1 MSVYKKLLVLGVCAA
16 VLTSPLQAAASNVGG
31 AGLEQMLSQ
40 SGSTTT
46 EETKEECRTRI
57 ENEITDSYNSK
68 VKQIDESSLS
78 AADKTA
84 AIKKLDDAKASA
96 LKFLKTRDS
105 KKWMEND
112 GISADEKM
120 AGIVSEALKGSV
132 NNGNN
137 SSGNEGGDKPSGETY
152 TIDAAKKAINDYAAV
167 ILQDTYS
174 ADDVREIQKYALE
187 EIDNRKDNWTPAG
200 LEEFVNKTKSRMEK
214 YDNSNAPAD
223 DKEPTLPAPT
233 DYVQVGGNW
242 VTPVATYSQR
252 VNVVLP
258 IVNMAKED
266 ATDVIVTP
274 VLDTDPENWPFDIEQ
289 SSYTV
294 KLDRLAGE
302 NVNGDAM
309 ERRQEITWNFKTRK
323 DVTSGYKKIAFNVQ
337 YTNSAGEQVNTTLNT
352 YVKAVGAPG
361 SGTGD
366 TTSTPRLIVTG
377 FDTDPEQVRAGDT
390 FTLTVHMKNTAK
402 RTAVS
407 NVEFTLKAAT
417 EGKDAD
423 AVYEA
428 FLPVAGSST
437 IYVESIPAGGTTD
450 LVIDMKAKA
459 DLAQKPYVLNIDM
472 KYEDEKLKEFTAS
485 SSVSIP
491 VYQEARYEISEPEVM
506 PSSIDVGS
514 ESNVMFSIYN
524 TGKTTLYNVSVR
536 FEGDSVSGGEAF
548 VGNIQSGGTGNVDT
562 MLTGVAPTTDD
573 GIIKAI
579 ISFEDNETNKT
590 EVEKEL
596 TLYVSEPV
604 YDDMD
609 MNDYDMSD
617 DTKSGLPIW
626 AKILLVLVVIAAFV
640 AAVIIVKKKKKAR
653 AASLLED
660 ELADSIGD
668 DAKEN
673 KGE

>member
-16 VLTSPLQAAASNVGG
+16 VLTAPMQAAAANVGG
-31 AGLEQMLSQ
+31 AGLERMLSQ
-40 SGSTTT
+40 NQN
-46 EETKEECRTRI
+46 I
-57 ENEITDSYNSK
+57 EAVSVDDYKKDIKKDIEDYFNDK
-68 VKQIDESSLS
+68 VKILDNALKNKQIDQ
-78 AADKTA
+78 ATYDKTRA
-84 AIKKLDDAKASA
+84 ALEKEKKDACDKVDSRRSTQSIDNIFNSA
-96 LKFLKTRDS
+96 KS
-105 KKWMEND
+105 NMD
-112 GISADEKM
+112 GIIDKMSA
-120 AGIVSEALKGSV
+120 
-132 NNGNN
+132 
-137 SSGNEGGDKPSGETY
+137 SSGSKDENKPNTGTG
-152 TIDAAKKAINDYAAV
+152 TISDTDSAKKAINDYAAV

-187 EIDNRKDNWTPAG
+187 EIDNRKDKWTPAG

-309 ERRQEITWNFKTRK
+309 ERRQEITWNFRTRK

-377 FDTDPEQVRAGDT
+377 FDTDPEQVRAGDN

-626 AKILLVLVVIAAFV
+626 AKILLVLVVIAAIV

>member
-16 VLTSPLQAAASNVGG
+16 VLTAPMQAAAANVGG
-31 AGLEQMLSQ
+31 AGLERMLSQ
-40 SGSTTT
+40 NQN
-46 EETKEECRTRI
+46 I
-57 ENEITDSYNSK
+57 EAVSVDDYKKDIKKDIEDYFNDK
-68 VKQIDESSLS
+68 VKILDNALKNKQIDQ
-78 AADKTA
+78 ATYDKTRA
-84 AIKKLDDAKASA
+84 ALEKEKKDACDKVDSRRSTQSIDNIFNSA
-96 LKFLKTRDS
+96 KS
-105 KKWMEND
+105 NMD
-112 GISADEKM
+112 GIIDKMSA
-120 AGIVSEALKGSV
+120 
-132 NNGNN
+132 
-137 SSGNEGGDKPSGETY
+137 SSGSKDENKPNTGTG
-152 TIDAAKKAINDYAAV
+152 TISDTDSAKKAINDYAAV

-187 EIDNRKDNWTPAG
+187 EIDNRKDKWTPAG

-309 ERRQEITWNFKTRK
+309 ERRQEITWNFRTRK

-337 YTNSAGEQVNTTLNT
+337 YTNSAGEKVNTTLNT

-377 FDTDPEQVRAGDT
+377 FDTDPEQVRAGDN

-609 MNDYDMSD
+609 MNDFDMSD
-617 DTKSGLPIW
+617 DTKSGFPIW
-626 AKILLVLVVIAAFV
+626 AKLLLVLVVIAAVV

>member
-16 VLTSPLQAAASNVGG
+16 VLTAPMQAAAANVGG
-31 AGLEQMLSQ
+31 AGLERMLSQ

-112 GISADEKM
+112 GTSADEKM
-120 AGIVSEALKGSV
+120 AEIVSEALKGSA

-137 SSGNEGGDKPSGETY
+137 GSGNAGSDKPSGETY
-152 TIDAAKKAINDYAAV
+152 TIDDAKKAINDYAAV

-187 EIDNRKDNWTPAG
+187 EIDNRKDKWTPAG

-214 YDNSNAPAD
+214 YDNSNTPAD

-302 NVNGDAM
+302 NANGDAM
-309 ERRQEITWNFKTRK
+309 ARRQEITWNFKTRK

-377 FDTDPEQVRAGDT
+377 FDTNPEQVRAGDT

-437 IYVESIPAGGTTD
+437 IYVESIPAG
-450 LVIDMKAKA
+450 VH
-459 DLAQKPYVLNIDM
+459 
-472 KYEDEKLKEFTAS
+472 AS
-485 SSVSIP
+485 
-491 VYQEARYEISEPEVM
+491 M
-506 PSSIDVGS
+506 
-514 ESNVMFSIYN
+514 
-524 TGKTTLYNVSVR
+524 T
-536 FEGDSVSGGEAF
+536 
-548 VGNIQSGGTGNVDT
+548 
-562 MLTGVAPTTDD
+562 
-573 GIIKAI
+573 
-579 ISFEDNETNKT
+579 
-590 EVEKEL
+590 
-596 TLYVSEPV
+596 
-604 YDDMD
+604 
-609 MNDYDMSD
+609 
-617 DTKSGLPIW
+617 
-626 AKILLVLVVIAAFV
+626 
-640 AAVIIVKKKKKAR
+640 
-653 AASLLED
+653 
-660 ELADSIGD
+660 
-668 DAKEN
+668 
-673 KGE
+673 

>member
-16 VLTSPLQAAASNVGG
+16 VLTAPMQAAAANVGG
-31 AGLEQMLSQ
+31 AGLERMLSQ
-40 SGSTTT
+40 NQN
-46 EETKEECRTRI
+46 I
-57 ENEITDSYNSK
+57 EAVSVDDYKKDIKKDIEDYFNDK
-68 VKQIDESSLS
+68 VKILDNALKNKQIDQ
-78 AADKTA
+78 ATYDKTRA
-84 AIKKLDDAKASA
+84 ALEKEKKDACDKVDSRRSTQSIDNIFSSA
-96 LKFLKTRDS
+96 KS
-105 KKWMEND
+105 NMD
-112 GISADEKM
+112 GIIDKMSA
-120 AGIVSEALKGSV
+120 
-132 NNGNN
+132 
-137 SSGNEGGDKPSGETY
+137 SSGSKDENKTDTGTG
-152 TIDAAKKAINDYAAV
+152 TISDTDSAKKAINDYAAV

-187 EIDNRKDNWTPAG
+187 EIDNRKDKWTPAG

-223 DKEPTLPAPT
+223 DTEPTLPAPT

-302 NVNGDAM
+302 NANGDAM
-309 ERRQEITWNFKTRK
+309 ARRQEITWNFKTRK

-377 FDTDPEQVRAGDT
+377 FDTNPEQVRAGDT

-626 AKILLVLVVIAAFV
+626 AKILLVLVVIAVFV

>member
-16 VLTSPLQAAASNVGG
+16 VLTAPMQAAAANVGG
-31 AGLEQMLSQ
+31 AGLERMLSQ
-40 SGSTTT
+40 NQN
-46 EETKEECRTRI
+46 I
-57 ENEITDSYNSK
+57 EAVSVDDYKKDIKKDIEDYFNDK
-68 VKQIDESSLS
+68 VKILDNALKNKQIDQ
-78 AADKTA
+78 ATYDKTRA
-84 AIKKLDDAKASA
+84 ALEKEKKDACDKVDSRRSTQSIDNIFNSA
-96 LKFLKTRDS
+96 KS
-105 KKWMEND
+105 NMD
-112 GISADEKM
+112 GIIDKMSA
-120 AGIVSEALKGSV
+120 
-132 NNGNN
+132 
-137 SSGNEGGDKPSGETY
+137 SSGSKDENKPNTGTG
-152 TIDAAKKAINDYAAV
+152 TISDTDSAKKAINDYAAV

-309 ERRQEITWNFKTRK
+309 ERRQEITWNFRTRK

-377 FDTDPEQVRAGDT
+377 FDTDPEQVRAGDD

-609 MNDYDMSD
+609 MNDFDMSD
-617 DTKSGLPIW
+617 DTKSGFPIW
-626 AKILLVLVVIAAFV
+626 AKLLLVLVVIAAVV

>member
-16 VLTSPLQAAASNVGG
+16 VLTAPMQAAAANVGG
-31 AGLEQMLSQ
+31 AGLERMLSQ
-40 SGSTTT
+40 NQN
-46 EETKEECRTRI
+46 I
-57 ENEITDSYNSK
+57 EAVSVDDYKKDIKKDIEDYFNDK
-68 VKQIDESSLS
+68 VKILDNALKNKQIDQ
-78 AADKTA
+78 ATYDKTRA
-84 AIKKLDDAKASA
+84 ALEKEKKDACDKVDSRRSTQSIDNIFNSA
-96 LKFLKTRDS
+96 KS
-105 KKWMEND
+105 NMD
-112 GISADEKM
+112 GIIDKMSA
-120 AGIVSEALKGSV
+120 
-132 NNGNN
+132 
-137 SSGNEGGDKPSGETY
+137 SSGSKDENKPNTGTG
-152 TIDAAKKAINDYAAV
+152 TISDTDSAKKAINDYAAV

-174 ADDVREIQKYALE
+174 AGDVREIQKYALE
-187 EIDNRKDNWTPAG
+187 EIDNRKDKWTPAG

-309 ERRQEITWNFKTRK
+309 ERRQEITWNFRTRK

-377 FDTDPEQVRAGDT
+377 FDTDPEQVRAGDN

-626 AKILLVLVVIAAFV
+626 AKILLVLVVIAAIV

>member
-1 MSVYKKLLVLGVCAA
+1 MDDYKKDI
-16 VLTSPLQAAASNVGG
+16 
-31 AGLEQMLSQ
+31 
-40 SGSTTT
+40 
-46 EETKEECRTRI
+46 KKDI
-57 ENEITDSYNSK
+57 EDYFNDK
-68 VKQIDESSLS
+68 VKILDNALKNKQIDQ
-78 AADKTA
+78 ATYDKTRA
-84 AIKKLDDAKASA
+84 ALEKEKKDACDKVDSRRSTQSIDNIFNSA
-96 LKFLKTRDS
+96 KS
-105 KKWMEND
+105 NMD
-112 GISADEKM
+112 GIIDKMSA
-120 AGIVSEALKGSV
+120 
-132 NNGNN
+132 
-137 SSGNEGGDKPSGETY
+137 SSGSKDENKPNTGTG
-152 TIDAAKKAINDYAAV
+152 TISDTDSAKKAINDYAAV

-187 EIDNRKDNWTPAG
+187 EIDNRKVEWTPAG

-309 ERRQEITWNFKTRK
+309 ERRQEITWNFRTRK

-377 FDTDPEQVRAGDT
+377 FDTDPEQVRAGDN

-626 AKILLVLVVIAAFV
+626 AKILLVLVVIAAIV

>member
-16 VLTSPLQAAASNVGG
+16 VLTAPMQAAAANVGG
-31 AGLEQMLSQ
+31 AGLERMLSQ
-40 SGSTTT
+40 NQN
-46 EETKEECRTRI
+46 I
-57 ENEITDSYNSK
+57 EAVSVDDYKKDIKKDIEDYFNDK
-68 VKQIDESSLS
+68 VKILDNALKNKQIDQ
-78 AADKTA
+78 ATYDKTRA
-84 AIKKLDDAKASA
+84 ALEKEKKDACDKVDSRRSTQSIDNIFSSA
-96 LKFLKTRDS
+96 KS
-105 KKWMEND
+105 NMD
-112 GISADEKM
+112 GIIDKMSA
-120 AGIVSEALKGSV
+120 
-132 NNGNN
+132 
-137 SSGNEGGDKPSGETY
+137 SSGSKDENKPDTGTG
-152 TIDAAKKAINDYAAV
+152 TISDTDSAKKAINDYAAV

-187 EIDNRKDNWTPAG
+187 EIDNRKDKWTPAG

-302 NVNGDAM
+302 NANGDAM
-309 ERRQEITWNFKTRK
+309 ARRQEITWNFKTRK

-377 FDTDPEQVRAGDT
+377 FDTNPEQVRAGDN

-626 AKILLVLVVIAAFV
+626 AKILLVLVVIAAIV

>member
-1 MSVYKKLLVLGVCAA
+1 MSVYKKLLVLGVWAA
-16 VLTSPLQAAASNVGG
+16 VLTAPMQAAAANVGG
-31 AGLEQMLSQ
+31 AGLERMLSQ
-40 SGSTTT
+40 NQN
-46 EETKEECRTRI
+46 I
-57 ENEITDSYNSK
+57 EAVSVDDYKKDIKKDIEDYFNDK
-68 VKQIDESSLS
+68 VKILDNALKNKQIDQ
-78 AADKTA
+78 ATYDKTRA
-84 AIKKLDDAKASA
+84 ALEKEKKDACDKVDSRRSTQSIDNIFNSA
-96 LKFLKTRDS
+96 KS
-105 KKWMEND
+105 NMD
-112 GISADEKM
+112 GIIDKMSA
-120 AGIVSEALKGSV
+120 
-132 NNGNN
+132 
-137 SSGNEGGDKPSGETY
+137 SSGSKDENKPNTGTG
-152 TIDAAKKAINDYAAV
+152 TISDTDSAKKAINDYAAV

-187 EIDNRKDNWTPAG
+187 EIDNRKVEWTPAG

-223 DKEPTLPAPT
+223 DTEPTLPAPT

-309 ERRQEITWNFKTRK
+309 ERRQEITWNFRTRK

-377 FDTDPEQVRAGDT
+377 FDTNPEQVRAGDT

-617 DTKSGLPIW
+617 DTKSVLPIW
-626 AKILLVLVVIAAFV
+626 AKILLVLVVIAAIV

>member
-16 VLTSPLQAAASNVGG
+16 VLTAPMQAAAANVGG
-31 AGLEQMLSQ
+31 AGLERMLSQ
-40 SGSTTT
+40 NQN
-46 EETKEECRTRI
+46 I
-57 ENEITDSYNSK
+57 EAVSVDDYKKDIKKDIEDYFNDK
-68 VKQIDESSLS
+68 VKILDNAWKNKQIDQ
-78 AADKTA
+78 ATYDKTRA
-84 AIKKLDDAKASA
+84 ALEKEKKDACDKVDSRRSTQSIDNIFNSA
-96 LKFLKTRDS
+96 KS
-105 KKWMEND
+105 NMD
-112 GISADEKM
+112 GIIDKMSA
-120 AGIVSEALKGSV
+120 
-132 NNGNN
+132 
-137 SSGNEGGDKPSGETY
+137 SSGSKDENKPNTGTG
-152 TIDAAKKAINDYAAV
+152 TISDTDSAKKAINDYAAV

-187 EIDNRKDNWTPAG
+187 EIDNRKDKWTPAG

-309 ERRQEITWNFKTRK
+309 ERRQEITWNFRTRK

-377 FDTDPEQVRAGDT
+377 FDTDPEQVRAGDN

-626 AKILLVLVVIAAFV
+626 AKILLVLVVIAAVV

>member
-16 VLTSPLQAAASNVGG
+16 VLTAPMQAAAANVGG
-31 AGLEQMLSQ
+31 AGLERMLSQ
-40 SGSTTT
+40 NQN
-46 EETKEECRTRI
+46 I
-57 ENEITDSYNSK
+57 EAVSVDDYKKDIKKDIEDYFNDK
-68 VKQIDESSLS
+68 VKILDNALKNKQIDQ
-78 AADKTA
+78 ATYDKTRA
-84 AIKKLDDAKASA
+84 ALEKEKKDACDKVDSRRSTQSIDNIFNSA
-96 LKFLKTRDS
+96 KS
-105 KKWMEND
+105 NMD
-112 GISADEKM
+112 GIIDKMSA
-120 AGIVSEALKGSV
+120 
-132 NNGNN
+132 
-137 SSGNEGGDKPSGETY
+137 SSGSKDENKPNTGTG
-152 TIDAAKKAINDYAAV
+152 TISDTDSAKKAINDYAAV

-187 EIDNRKDNWTPAG
+187 EIDNRKDKWTPAG

-309 ERRQEITWNFKTRK
+309 ERRQEITWNFRTRK

-377 FDTDPEQVRAGDT
+377 FDTDPEQVRAGDN

-609 MNDYDMSD
+609 MNDFDMSD
-617 DTKSGLPIW
+617 DTKSGFPIW
-626 AKILLVLVVIAAFV
+626 AKLLLVLVVIAAVV

>member
-16 VLTSPLQAAASNVGG
+16 VLTAPMQAAAANVGG
-31 AGLEQMLSQ
+31 AGLERMLSQ

-84 AIKKLDDAKASA
+84 AIKKLDDTKALA
-96 LKFLKTRDS
+96 LKSLKTRDS

-112 GISADEKM
+112 GTSADEKM

-137 SSGNEGGDKPSGETY
+137 GSGNEGSDKPSGETY

-187 EIDNRKDNWTPAG
+187 EIDNRKDKWTPAG

-309 ERRQEITWNFKTRK
+309 ERRQEITWNFRTRK

-377 FDTDPEQVRAGDT
+377 FDTDPEQVRAGDN

-626 AKILLVLVVIAAFV
+626 AKILLVLVVIAAIV

>member
-16 VLTSPLQAAASNVGG
+16 VLTAPMQAAAANVGG
-31 AGLEQMLSQ
+31 AGLERMLSQ
-40 SGSTTT
+40 NQN
-46 EETKEECRTRI
+46 I
-57 ENEITDSYNSK
+57 EAVSVDDYKKDIKKDIEDYFNDK
-68 VKQIDESSLS
+68 VKILDNALKNKQIDQ
-78 AADKTA
+78 AIYDKTRA
-84 AIKKLDDAKASA
+84 ALEKEKKDACDKVDSRRSTQSIDNIFSSA
-96 LKFLKTRDS
+96 KS
-105 KKWMEND
+105 NMD
-112 GISADEKM
+112 GIIDKMSA
-120 AGIVSEALKGSV
+120 
-132 NNGNN
+132 
-137 SSGNEGGDKPSGETY
+137 SSGSKDENKPDTGTG
-152 TIDAAKKAINDYAAV
+152 TISDTDSAKKAINDYAAV

-187 EIDNRKDNWTPAG
+187 EIDNRKDKWTLAG

-309 ERRQEITWNFKTRK
+309 ERRQEITWNFRTRK

-377 FDTDPEQVRAGDT
+377 FDTDPEQVRAGDN

-626 AKILLVLVVIAAFV
+626 AKILLVLVVIAALV

>member
-16 VLTSPLQAAASNVGG
+16 VLTAPMQAAAANVGG
-31 AGLEQMLSQ
+31 AGLERMLSQ
-40 SGSTTT
+40 NQN
-46 EETKEECRTRI
+46 I
-57 ENEITDSYNSK
+57 EAVSVDDYKKDIKKDMEDYFNDKLKILDNALK
-68 VKQIDESSLS
+68 NKQIDQVTY
-78 AADKTA
+78 DKTRA
-84 AIKKLDDAKASA
+84 ALEKEKKDACDKVDSRRSTQSIDNIFSSA
-96 LKFLKTRDS
+96 KS
-105 KKWMEND
+105 NMD
-112 GISADEKM
+112 GIIDKMSA
-120 AGIVSEALKGSV
+120 
-132 NNGNN
+132 
-137 SSGNEGGDKPSGETY
+137 SSGSKDENKPNTGTG
-152 TIDAAKKAINDYAAV
+152 TISDTDSAKKAINDYAAV

-187 EIDNRKDNWTPAG
+187 EIDNRKDKWTPAG

-309 ERRQEITWNFKTRK
+309 ERRQEITWNFRTRK

-337 YTNSAGEQVNTTLNT
+337 YTNSAGEKVNTTLNT

-377 FDTDPEQVRAGDT
+377 FDTDPEQVRAGDN

-626 AKILLVLVVIAAFV
+626 AKILLVLVVIAAVV

>member
-16 VLTSPLQAAASNVGG
+16 VLTAPMQAAAANVGG
-31 AGLEQMLSQ
+31 AGLERMLSQ
-40 SGSTTT
+40 NQN
-46 EETKEECRTRI
+46 I
-57 ENEITDSYNSK
+57 EAVSVDDYKKDIKKDIEDYFNDK
-68 VKQIDESSLS
+68 VKILDNALKNKQIDQ
-78 AADKTA
+78 ATYDKTRA
-84 AIKKLDDAKASA
+84 ALEKEKKDACDKVDSRRSTQSIDNIFSSA
-96 LKFLKTRDS
+96 KS
-105 KKWMEND
+105 NMD
-112 GISADEKM
+112 GIIDKMSA
-120 AGIVSEALKGSV
+120 
-132 NNGNN
+132 
-137 SSGNEGGDKPSGETY
+137 SSGSKDENKPDTGTG
-152 TIDAAKKAINDYAAV
+152 TISDTDSAKKAINDYAAV

-223 DKEPTLPAPT
+223 DTEPTLPAPT

-377 FDTDPEQVRAGDT
+377 FDTNPEQVRAGDT

-626 AKILLVLVVIAAFV
+626 AKILLVLVVIAAIV

>member
-16 VLTSPLQAAASNVGG
+16 VLTAPMQAAAANVGG
-31 AGLEQMLSQ
+31 AGLERMLSQ
-40 SGSTTT
+40 NQN
-46 EETKEECRTRI
+46 I
-57 ENEITDSYNSK
+57 EAVSVDDYKKDIKKDIEDYFNDK
-68 VKQIDESSLS
+68 VKILDNALKNKQIDQ
-78 AADKTA
+78 ATYDKTRA
-84 AIKKLDDAKASA
+84 ALEKEKKDACDKVDSRRSTQSIDNIFSSA
-96 LKFLKTRDS
+96 KS
-105 KKWMEND
+105 NMD
-112 GISADEKM
+112 GIIDKMSA
-120 AGIVSEALKGSV
+120 
-132 NNGNN
+132 
-137 SSGNEGGDKPSGETY
+137 SSGSKDENKPDTGTG
-152 TIDAAKKAINDYAAV
+152 TISDTDSAKKAINDYAAV

-274 VLDTDPENWPFDIEQ
+274 VLDPDPENWPFDIEQ

-309 ERRQEITWNFKTRK
+309 ERRQEITWNFRTRK

-377 FDTDPEQVRAGDT
+377 FDTDPEQVRAGDN

-617 DTKSGLPIW
+617 DTKSGFPIW
-626 AKILLVLVVIAAFV
+626 AKLLLVLVVIAAVV

>member
-16 VLTSPLQAAASNVGG
+16 VLTAPMQAAAANVGG
-31 AGLEQMLSQ
+31 AGLERMLSQ

-84 AIKKLDDAKASA
+84 AIKKLDDTKALA
-96 LKFLKTRDS
+96 LKSLKTRDS

-112 GISADEKM
+112 GTSADEKM
-120 AGIVSEALKGSV
+120 ARIVSEALKGSV

-137 SSGNEGGDKPSGETY
+137 GSGNEGSDKPSGETY

-187 EIDNRKDNWTPAG
+187 EIDNRKDKWTPAG

-309 ERRQEITWNFKTRK
+309 ERRQEITWNFRTRK

-377 FDTDPEQVRAGDT
+377 FDTDPEQVRAGDN

-609 MNDYDMSD
+609 MNDFDMSD
-617 DTKSGLPIW
+617 DTKSGFPIW
-626 AKILLVLVVIAAFV
+626 AKILLVLVVIAAVV

>member
-16 VLTSPLQAAASNVGG
+16 VLTAPMQAAAANVGG
-31 AGLEQMLSQ
+31 AGLERMLSQ
-40 SGSTTT
+40 NQN
-46 EETKEECRTRI
+46 I
-57 ENEITDSYNSK
+57 EAVSVDDYKKDIKKDIEDYFNDK
-68 VKQIDESSLS
+68 VKILDNALKNKQIDQ
-78 AADKTA
+78 ATYDKTRA
-84 AIKKLDDAKASA
+84 ALEKEKKDACDKVDSRRSTQSIDNIFNSA
-96 LKFLKTRDS
+96 KS
-105 KKWMEND
+105 NMD
-112 GISADEKM
+112 GIINKMSA
-120 AGIVSEALKGSV
+120 
-132 NNGNN
+132 
-137 SSGNEGGDKPSGETY
+137 SSGSKDEDKPNTGTG
-152 TIDAAKKAINDYAAV
+152 TISDTDSAKKAINDYAAV

-187 EIDNRKDNWTPAG
+187 EIDNRKDKWTPAG
-200 LEEFVNKTKSRMEK
+200 LEEFVNKTKSRMDK
-214 YDNSNAPAD
+214 YDMSNAPAD

-309 ERRQEITWNFKTRK
+309 ERRQEITWNFRTRK

-377 FDTDPEQVRAGDT
+377 FDTDPEQVRAGDN

-626 AKILLVLVVIAAFV
+626 AKILLVLVVIAAIV

>member
-16 VLTSPLQAAASNVGG
+16 VLTAPMQAAAANVGG
-31 AGLEQMLSQ
+31 AGLERMLSQ
-40 SGSTTT
+40 NQN
-46 EETKEECRTRI
+46 I
-57 ENEITDSYNSK
+57 EAVSVDDYKKDIKKDIEDYFNDK
-68 VKQIDESSLS
+68 VKILDNAWKNKQIDQ
-78 AADKTA
+78 ATYDKTRA
-84 AIKKLDDAKASA
+84 ALEKEKKDACDKVDSRRSTQSIDNIFNSA
-96 LKFLKTRDS
+96 KS
-105 KKWMEND
+105 NMD
-112 GISADEKM
+112 GIIDKMSA
-120 AGIVSEALKGSV
+120 
-132 NNGNN
+132 
-137 SSGNEGGDKPSGETY
+137 SSGSKDENKPNTGTG
-152 TIDAAKKAINDYAAV
+152 TISDTDSAKKAINDYAAV

-187 EIDNRKDNWTPAG
+187 EIDNRKDKWTPAG

-309 ERRQEITWNFKTRK
+309 ERRQEITWNFRTRK

-361 SGTGD
+361 PGTGD

-377 FDTDPEQVRAGDT
+377 FDTDPEQVRAGDN

-626 AKILLVLVVIAAFV
+626 AKILLVLVVIAAVV

>member
-16 VLTSPLQAAASNVGG
+16 VLTAPMQAAAANVGG
-31 AGLEQMLSQ
+31 AGLERMLSQ

-112 GISADEKM
+112 GIS
-120 AGIVSEALKGSV
+120 
-132 NNGNN
+132 
-137 SSGNEGGDKPSGETY
+137 
-152 TIDAAKKAINDYAAV
+152 
-167 ILQDTYS
+167 
-174 ADDVREIQKYALE
+174 
-187 EIDNRKDNWTPAG
+187 
-200 LEEFVNKTKSRMEK
+200 
-214 YDNSNAPAD
+214 AD

-309 ERRQEITWNFKTRK
+309 ERRQEITWNFRTRK

-377 FDTDPEQVRAGDT
+377 FDTDPEQVRAGDN

-626 AKILLVLVVIAAFV
+626 AKILLVLVVIAAIV

>member
-16 VLTSPLQAAASNVGG
+16 VLTAPMQAAAANVGG
-31 AGLEQMLSQ
+31 AGLERMLSQ
-40 SGSTTT
+40 NQN
-46 EETKEECRTRI
+46 I
-57 ENEITDSYNSK
+57 EAVSVDDYKKDIKKDIEDYFNDK
-68 VKQIDESSLS
+68 VKILDNALKNKQIDQ
-78 AADKTA
+78 ATYDKTRA
-84 AIKKLDDAKASA
+84 ALEKEKKDACDKVDSRRSTQSIDNIFNSA
-96 LKFLKTRDS
+96 KS
-105 KKWMEND
+105 NMD
-112 GISADEKM
+112 GIIDKMSA
-120 AGIVSEALKGSV
+120 
-132 NNGNN
+132 
-137 SSGNEGGDKPSGETY
+137 SSGSKDENKPNTGTG
-152 TIDAAKKAINDYAAV
+152 TISDTDSAKKAINDYAAV

-187 EIDNRKDNWTPAG
+187 EIDNRKVEWTPAG

-223 DKEPTLPAPT
+223 DTEPTLPAPT

-309 ERRQEITWNFKTRK
+309 ERRQEITWNFRTRK

-377 FDTDPEQVRAGDT
+377 FDTNPEQVRAGDT

-617 DTKSGLPIW
+617 DTKSVLPIW
-626 AKILLVLVVIAAFV
+626 AKILLVLVVIAAIV

>member
-16 VLTSPLQAAASNVGG
+16 VLTAPMQAAAANVGG
-31 AGLEQMLSQ
+31 AGLERMLSQ
-40 SGSTTT
+40 NQN
-46 EETKEECRTRI
+46 I
-57 ENEITDSYNSK
+57 EAVSVDDYKKDIKKDIEDYFNDK
-68 VKQIDESSLS
+68 VKILDNALKNKQIDQ
-78 AADKTA
+78 ATYDKTRA
-84 AIKKLDDAKASA
+84 ALEKEKKDACDKVDSRRSTQSIDNIFNSA
-96 LKFLKTRDS
+96 KS
-105 KKWMEND
+105 NMD
-112 GISADEKM
+112 GIIDKMSA
-120 AGIVSEALKGSV
+120 
-132 NNGNN
+132 
-137 SSGNEGGDKPSGETY
+137 SSGSKDENKPNTGTG
-152 TIDAAKKAINDYAAV
+152 TISDTDSAKKAINDYAAV

-187 EIDNRKDNWTPAG
+187 EIDNRKDKWTPAG

-309 ERRQEITWNFKTRK
+309 ERRQEITWNFRTRK

-377 FDTDPEQVRAGDT
+377 FDTDPEQVRAGDN

-626 AKILLVLVVIAAFV
+626 AKLLLVLVVIAAIV

>member
-16 VLTSPLQAAASNVGG
+16 VLTAPMQAAAANVGG
-31 AGLEQMLSQ
+31 AGLERMLSQ
-40 SGSTTT
+40 NQN
-46 EETKEECRTRI
+46 I
-57 ENEITDSYNSK
+57 EAVSVDDYKKDIKKDIEDYFNDK
-68 VKQIDESSLS
+68 VKILDNALKNKQIDQ
-78 AADKTA
+78 ATYDKTRA
-84 AIKKLDDAKASA
+84 ALEKEKKDACDKVDSRRSTQSIDNIFSSA
-96 LKFLKTRDS
+96 KS
-105 KKWMEND
+105 NMD
-112 GISADEKM
+112 GIIDKMSA
-120 AGIVSEALKGSV
+120 
-132 NNGNN
+132 
-137 SSGNEGGDKPSGETY
+137 SSGSKDENKPNTGTG
-152 TIDAAKKAINDYAAV
+152 TISDTDSAKKAINDYAAV

-187 EIDNRKDNWTPAG
+187 EIDNRKDKWTPAG

-309 ERRQEITWNFKTRK
+309 ERRQEITWNFRTRK

-337 YTNSAGEQVNTTLNT
+337 YTNSAGEKVNTTLNT

-377 FDTDPEQVRAGDT
+377 FDTDPEQVRAGDN

-626 AKILLVLVVIAAFV
+626 AKILLVLVVIAAVV

>member
-16 VLTSPLQAAASNVGG
+16 VLTAPMQAAAANVGG
-31 AGLEQMLSQ
+31 AGLERMLSQ
-40 SGSTTT
+40 NQN
-46 EETKEECRTRI
+46 I
-57 ENEITDSYNSK
+57 EAVSVDDYKKDIKKDIEDYFNDK
-68 VKQIDESSLS
+68 VKILDNALKNKQIDQ
-78 AADKTA
+78 ATYDKTRA
-84 AIKKLDDAKASA
+84 ALEKEKKDACDKVDSRRSTQSIDNIFNSA
-96 LKFLKTRDS
+96 KS
-105 KKWMEND
+105 NMD
-112 GISADEKM
+112 GIIDKMSA
-120 AGIVSEALKGSV
+120 
-132 NNGNN
+132 
-137 SSGNEGGDKPSGETY
+137 SSGSKDENKPNTGTG
-152 TIDAAKKAINDYAAV
+152 TISDTDSAKKAINDYAAV

-309 ERRQEITWNFKTRK
+309 ERRHEITCNFRTRK

-377 FDTDPEQVRAGDT
+377 FDTDPEQVRAGDN

-626 AKILLVLVVIAAFV
+626 AKILLVLVVIAAVV

>member
-16 VLTSPLQAAASNVGG
+16 VLTAPMQAAAANVGG
-31 AGLEQMLSQ
+31 AGLERMLSQ
-40 SGSTTT
+40 NQN
-46 EETKEECRTRI
+46 I
-57 ENEITDSYNSK
+57 EAVSVDDYKKDIKKDIEDYFNDK
-68 VKQIDESSLS
+68 VKILDNALKNKQIDQ
-78 AADKTA
+78 ATYDKTRA
-84 AIKKLDDAKASA
+84 ALEKEKKDACDKVDSRRSTQSIDNIFNSA
-96 LKFLKTRDS
+96 KS
-105 KKWMEND
+105 NMD
-112 GISADEKM
+112 GIIDKMSA
-120 AGIVSEALKGSV
+120 
-132 NNGNN
+132 
-137 SSGNEGGDKPSGETY
+137 SSGSKDENKPNTGTG
-152 TIDAAKKAINDYAAV
+152 TISDTDSAKKAINDYAAV

-187 EIDNRKDNWTPAG
+187 EIDNRKDKWTPAG

-309 ERRQEITWNFKTRK
+309 ERRQEITWNFRTRK

-377 FDTDPEQVRAGDT
+377 FDTDPEQVRAGDN

-609 MNDYDMSD
+609 MNDFDMSD
-617 DTKSGLPIW
+617 DTKSGFPIW
-626 AKILLVLVVIAAFV
+626 AKILLVLVVIAAVV

>member
-16 VLTSPLQAAASNVGG
+16 VLTAPMQAAAANVGG
-31 AGLEQMLSQ
+31 AGLERMLSQ
-40 SGSTTT
+40 NQN
-46 EETKEECRTRI
+46 I
-57 ENEITDSYNSK
+57 EAVSVDDYKKDIKKDIEDYFNDK
-68 VKQIDESSLS
+68 VKILDNALKNKQIDQ
-78 AADKTA
+78 ATYDKTRA
-84 AIKKLDDAKASA
+84 ALEKEKKDACDKVDSRRSTQSIDNIFNSA
-96 LKFLKTRDS
+96 KS
-105 KKWMEND
+105 NMD
-112 GISADEKM
+112 GIIDKMSA
-120 AGIVSEALKGSV
+120 
-132 NNGNN
+132 
-137 SSGNEGGDKPSGETY
+137 SSGSKDENKPNTGTG
-152 TIDAAKKAINDYAAV
+152 TISDTDSAKKAINDYAAV

-309 ERRQEITWNFKTRK
+309 ERRQEITWNFRTRK

-377 FDTDPEQVRAGDT
+377 FDTDPEQVRAGDN

-609 MNDYDMSD
+609 MNDFDMSD
-617 DTKSGLPIW
+617 DTKSGFPIW
-626 AKILLVLVVIAAFV
+626 AKILLVLVVIAAVV

>member
-16 VLTSPLQAAASNVGG
+16 VLTAPMQAAAANVGG
-31 AGLEQMLSQ
+31 AGLERMLSQ
-40 SGSTTT
+40 NQN
-46 EETKEECRTRI
+46 I
-57 ENEITDSYNSK
+57 EAVSVDDYKKDIKKDIEDYFNDK
-68 VKQIDESSLS
+68 VKILDNALKNKQIDQ
-78 AADKTA
+78 ATYDKTRA
-84 AIKKLDDAKASA
+84 ALEKEKKDACDKVDSRRSTQSIDNIFNSA
-96 LKFLKTRDS
+96 KS
-105 KKWMEND
+105 NMD
-112 GISADEKM
+112 GIIDKMSA
-120 AGIVSEALKGSV
+120 
-132 NNGNN
+132 
-137 SSGNEGGDKPSGETY
+137 SSGSKDENKPNTGTG
-152 TIDAAKKAINDYAAV
+152 TISDTDSAKKAINDYAAV

-187 EIDNRKDNWTPAG
+187 EIDNRKDKWTPAG

-309 ERRQEITWNFKTRK
+309 ERRQEITWNFRTRK

-337 YTNSAGEQVNTTLNT
+337 YTNSAGEKVNTTLNT

-377 FDTDPEQVRAGDT
+377 FDTDPEQVRAGDN

-626 AKILLVLVVIAAFV
+626 AKILLVLVVIAAVV

>member
-16 VLTSPLQAAASNVGG
+16 VLTAPMQAAAANVGG

-40 SGSTTT
+40 NQN
-46 EETKEECRTRI
+46 I
-57 ENEITDSYNSK
+57 EAVSVDDYKKDIKKDIEDYFNDK
-68 VKQIDESSLS
+68 VKILDNALKNKQIDQ
-78 AADKTA
+78 ATYDKTRA
-84 AIKKLDDAKASA
+84 ALEKEKKDACDKVDSRRSTQSIDNIFNSA
-96 LKFLKTRDS
+96 KS
-105 KKWMEND
+105 NMD
-112 GISADEKM
+112 GIIDKMSA
-120 AGIVSEALKGSV
+120 
-132 NNGNN
+132 
-137 SSGNEGGDKPSGETY
+137 SSGSKDENKPNTGTG
-152 TIDAAKKAINDYAAV
+152 TISDTDSAKKAINDYAAV

-200 LEEFVNKTKSRMEK
+200 LEEFVNKTKSRMDK
-214 YDNSNAPAD
+214 YDMSNAPAD

-266 ATDVIVTP
+266 AMDVIVTP

-309 ERRQEITWNFKTRK
+309 ERRQEITWNFRTRK

-377 FDTDPEQVRAGDT
+377 FDTDPEQVRAGDN

-609 MNDYDMSD
+609 MNDFDMSD
-617 DTKSGLPIW
+617 DTKSGFPIW
-626 AKILLVLVVIAAFV
+626 AKILLVLVVIAAVV

>member
-16 VLTSPLQAAASNVGG
+16 VLTAPMQAAAANVGG
-31 AGLEQMLSQ
+31 AGLERMLSQ
-40 SGSTTT
+40 NQN
-46 EETKEECRTRI
+46 I
-57 ENEITDSYNSK
+57 EAVSVDDYKKDIKKDIEDYFNDKLKILDNALK
-68 VKQIDESSLS
+68 NKQIDQ
-78 AADKTA
+78 ATYDKTRA
-84 AIKKLDDAKASA
+84 ALEKEKKDACDKVDSRRSTQSIDNIFSSA
-96 LKFLKTRDS
+96 KS
-105 KKWMEND
+105 NMD
-112 GISADEKM
+112 GIIDKMSASSGSKDEK
-120 AGIVSEALKGSV
+120 
-132 NNGNN
+132 
-137 SSGNEGGDKPSGETY
+137 KPDTGTGRISDT
-152 TIDAAKKAINDYAAV
+152 DSAKKAINDYAAV

-187 EIDNRKDNWTPAG
+187 EIDNRKDKWTPAG

-309 ERRQEITWNFKTRK
+309 ERRQEITWNFRTRK

-337 YTNSAGEQVNTTLNT
+337 YTNSAGEKVNTTLNT

-377 FDTDPEQVRAGDT
+377 FDTDPEQVRAGDN

-626 AKILLVLVVIAAFV
+626 AKILLVLVVIAVIV

>member
-16 VLTSPLQAAASNVGG
+16 VLTAPMQAAAANVGG
-31 AGLEQMLSQ
+31 AGLERMLSQ
-40 SGSTTT
+40 NQN
-46 EETKEECRTRI
+46 I
-57 ENEITDSYNSK
+57 EAVSVDDYKKDIKKDIEDYFNDK
-68 VKQIDESSLS
+68 VKILDNALKNKQIDQ
-78 AADKTA
+78 ATYDKTRA
-84 AIKKLDDAKASA
+84 ALEKEKKDACDKVDSRRSTQSIDNIFSSA
-96 LKFLKTRDS
+96 KS
-105 KKWMEND
+105 NMD
-112 GISADEKM
+112 GIIDKMSA
-120 AGIVSEALKGSV
+120 
-132 NNGNN
+132 
-137 SSGNEGGDKPSGETY
+137 SSGSKDENKTDTGTG
-152 TIDAAKKAINDYAAV
+152 TISDTDSAKKAINDYAAV

-187 EIDNRKDNWTPAG
+187 EIDNRKDKWTPAG

-302 NVNGDAM
+302 NANGDAM
-309 ERRQEITWNFKTRK
+309 ARRQEITWNFKTRK

-377 FDTDPEQVRAGDT
+377 FDTNPEQVRAGDT

-626 AKILLVLVVIAAFV
+626 AKILLVLVVIAVFV

>member
-16 VLTSPLQAAASNVGG
+16 VLTAPMQAAAANVGG
-31 AGLEQMLSQ
+31 AGLERMLSQ
-40 SGSTTT
+40 NQN
-46 EETKEECRTRI
+46 I
-57 ENEITDSYNSK
+57 EAVSVDDYKKDIKKDIEDYFNDK
-68 VKQIDESSLS
+68 VKILDNALKNKQIDQ
-78 AADKTA
+78 ATYDKTRA
-84 AIKKLDDAKASA
+84 ALEKEKKDACDKVDSRRSTQSIDNIFNSA
-96 LKFLKTRDS
+96 KS
-105 KKWMEND
+105 NMD
-112 GISADEKM
+112 GIIDKMSA
-120 AGIVSEALKGSV
+120 
-132 NNGNN
+132 
-137 SSGNEGGDKPSGETY
+137 SSGSKDENKPNTGKG
-152 TIDAAKKAINDYAAV
+152 TISDTDSAKKAINDYAAV

-187 EIDNRKDNWTPAG
+187 EIDNRKDKWTPAG

-309 ERRQEITWNFKTRK
+309 ERRQEITWNFRTRK

-337 YTNSAGEQVNTTLNT
+337 YTNSAGEKVNTTLNT

-377 FDTDPEQVRAGDT
+377 FDTDPEQVRAGDN

-609 MNDYDMSD
+609 MNDFDMSD
-617 DTKSGLPIW
+617 DTKSGFPIW
-626 AKILLVLVVIAAFV
+626 AKILLVLVVIAAVV

>member
-16 VLTSPLQAAASNVGG
+16 VLTAPMQAAAANVGG
-31 AGLEQMLSQ
+31 AGLERMLSQ
-40 SGSTTT
+40 NQN
-46 EETKEECRTRI
+46 I
-57 ENEITDSYNSK
+57 EAVSVDDYKKDIKKDIEDYFNDK
-68 VKQIDESSLS
+68 VKILDNALKNKQIDQ
-78 AADKTA
+78 ATYDKTRA
-84 AIKKLDDAKASA
+84 ALEKEKKDACDKMDSRRSTQSIDNIFNSA
-96 LKFLKTRDS
+96 KS
-105 KKWMEND
+105 NMD
-112 GISADEKM
+112 GIIDKMSA
-120 AGIVSEALKGSV
+120 
-132 NNGNN
+132 
-137 SSGNEGGDKPSGETY
+137 SSGSKDENKPNTGTG
-152 TIDAAKKAINDYAAV
+152 TISDTDSAKKAINDYAAV

-302 NVNGDAM
+302 NVSGDAM
-309 ERRQEITWNFKTRK
+309 ERRQEITWNFRTRK

-377 FDTDPEQVRAGDT
+377 FDTDPEQVRAGDN

-609 MNDYDMSD
+609 MNDFDMSD

-626 AKILLVLVVIAAFV
+626 AKILLVLVVIAAIV

>member
-16 VLTSPLQAAASNVGG
+16 VLTAPMQAAAANVGG
-31 AGLEQMLSQ
+31 AGLERMLSQ
-40 SGSTTT
+40 NQN
-46 EETKEECRTRI
+46 I
-57 ENEITDSYNSK
+57 EAVSVDDYKKDIKKDIEDYFNDKLKILDNALK
-68 VKQIDESSLS
+68 NKQIDQ
-78 AADKTA
+78 ATYDKTRA
-84 AIKKLDDAKASA
+84 ALEKEKKDACDKVDSRRSTQSIDNIFSSA
-96 LKFLKTRDS
+96 KS
-105 KKWMEND
+105 NMD
-112 GISADEKM
+112 GIIDKMSA
-120 AGIVSEALKGSV
+120 
-132 NNGNN
+132 
-137 SSGNEGGDKPSGETY
+137 SSGSKDENKPDTGTG
-152 TIDAAKKAINDYAAV
+152 TISDTDSAKKAINDYAAV

-187 EIDNRKDNWTPAG
+187 EIDNRKDKWTPAG

-309 ERRQEITWNFKTRK
+309 ERRQEITWNFRTRK

-377 FDTDPEQVRAGDT
+377 FDTDPEQVRAGDN

-609 MNDYDMSD
+609 MNDFDMSD

-626 AKILLVLVVIAAFV
+626 AKILLVLVVIAAVV

>member
-16 VLTSPLQAAASNVGG
+16 VLTAPMQAAAANVNVGG
-31 AGLEQMLSQ
+31 AVIVNSHNTNSAATQDDKDTAKGAIEDYYDLKTSGLKDGKLKQEIRTICDNASKKADNMRTVGGLEDLLKSTKNQISEKLT
-40 SGSTTT
+40 GS
-46 EETKEECRTRI
+46 
-57 ENEITDSYNSK
+57 
-68 VKQIDESSLS
+68 
-78 AADKTA
+78 
-84 AIKKLDDAKASA
+84 
-96 LKFLKTRDS
+96 
-105 KKWMEND
+105 
-112 GISADEKM
+112 
-120 AGIVSEALKGSV
+120 
-132 NNGNN
+132 NNGNTGNNN
-137 SSGNEGGDKPSGETY
+137 SSGNNGET
-152 TIDAAKKAINDYAAV
+152 TGGSTSSTEKVTRESAIQEIKDYAEG
-167 ILQDTYS
+167 ILMDAYDTEGAKNVRDEAIATLKKQDGEKGYIIS
-174 ADDVREIQKYALE
+174 DS
-187 EIDNRKDNWTPAG
+187 G
-200 LEEFVNKTKSRMEK
+200 LSGYVSRVKGLLDK
-214 YDNSNAPAD
+214 YDMSNAPAD

-309 ERRQEITWNFKTRK
+309 ERRQEITWNFRTRK

-377 FDTDPEQVRAGDT
+377 FDTDPEQVRAGDN

-626 AKILLVLVVIAAFV
+626 AKILLVLVVIAAIV

>member
-1 MSVYKKLLVLGVCAA
+1 MSVYKKLLVLGMCAA

-40 SGSTTT
+40 NVEAVSVDDYKADIKKDID
-46 EETKEECRTRI
+46 EYA
-57 ENEITDSYNSK
+57 DSKKAILDNALK
-68 VKQIDESSLS
+68 NKQIDQTTYNTLS
-78 AADKTA
+78 AALEKE
-84 AIKKLDDAKASA
+84 KKDAKDKVDTRRSTQSIDNIFSSA
-96 LKFLKTRDS
+96 KT
-105 KKWMEND
+105 
-112 GISADEKM
+112 KM
-120 AGIVSEALKGSV
+120 DTVIDQMSS
-132 NNGNN
+132 
-137 SSGNEGGDKPSGETY
+137 SSGTKDDDKKDNDPATGIA
-152 TIDAAKKAINDYAAV
+152 TIDDAKKAINDYAAV

-174 ADDVREIQKYALE
+174 ADDVKEIQKYALE
-187 EIDNRKDNWTPAG
+187 EIDKRKAEWTSAG
-200 LEEFVNKTKSRMEK
+200 LEEFVSKTKSRMDK

-223 DKEPTLPAPT
+223 DTEPDLPAPT

-309 ERRQEITWNFKTRK
+309 ARRQEITWNFKTRK

-377 FDTDPEQVRAGDT
+377 FDTNPEQVRAGDT

-437 IYVESIPAGGTTD
+437 IYVENIPAGGTTD

-472 KYEDEKLKEFTAS
+472 KYEDEQLKEFTAS

-536 FEGDSVSGGEAF
+536 FEGDSISGGEAF

-609 MNDYDMSD
+609 MSDYDMTTE
-617 DTKSGLPIW
+617 TKSGLPIW
-626 AKILLVLVVIAAFV
+626 AKILLVLVVIAVIV
-640 AAVIIVKKKKKAR
+640 AAVIIAKKKKKAR

-668 DAKEN
+668 DTKEN

>member
-16 VLTSPLQAAASNVGG
+16 VLTAPMQAAAANVGG
-31 AGLEQMLSQ
+31 AGLERMLSQ
-40 SGSTTT
+40 NQN
-46 EETKEECRTRI
+46 I
-57 ENEITDSYNSK
+57 EAVSVDDYKKDIKKDIEDYFNDK
-68 VKQIDESSLS
+68 VKILDNALKNKQIDQ
-78 AADKTA
+78 ATYDKTRA
-84 AIKKLDDAKASA
+84 ALEKEKKDACDKVDSRRSTQSIDNIFNSA
-96 LKFLKTRDS
+96 KS
-105 KKWMEND
+105 NMD
-112 GISADEKM
+112 GIIDKMSA
-120 AGIVSEALKGSV
+120 
-132 NNGNN
+132 
-137 SSGNEGGDKPSGETY
+137 SSGSKDESKPNTGTG
-152 TIDAAKKAINDYAAV
+152 TISDTDSAKKAINDYAAV

-309 ERRQEITWNFKTRK
+309 ERRQEITWNFRTRK

-377 FDTDPEQVRAGDT
+377 FDTDPEQVRAGDN

-626 AKILLVLVVIAAFV
+626 AKILLVLVVIAAIV